1 MKMGEQTSALD
12 NGDMADEYNFSQG
25 IRGKYAE
32 RYAAGN
38 NVVVLAPD
46 VAEVF
51 PDSQSVNEA
60 LRALI
65 SIARRQAK
73 IIPS

>member
-1 MKMGEQTSALD
+1 MKKGEQTSALD

>member
-1 MKMGEQTSALD
+1 MKQGEQTSALD

-38 NVVVLAPD
+38 NVVVFAPD

>member
-1 MKMGEQTSALD
+1 MKKGEQTSALD

-73 IIPS
+73 ITPS

>member
-1 MKMGEQTSALD
+1 MKQGEQTSALD